1 MDHFVSCVWLTRFW
15 QDSGKISLV
24 HLAVKTDLVEIK
36 SKKKKISI
44 LLKKKH

>member
-36 SKKKKISI
+36 SKKKNIFSPE
-44 LLKKKH
+44 KKH